1 MCREL
6 TPEQY
11 ALLIQQLLVIE
22 IMWLMSLTEGI
33 ETCLTH
39 HLDTGGNLLVRE
51 GMPLTEEVL
60 VIAGSVDEN
69 RTANEIESAV
79 ILIHQG

>member
-33 ETCLTH
+33 KTCLTH

-51 GMPLTEEVL
+51 GMTLTEEVL
-60 VIAGSVDEN
+60 VITGSVDEN
-69 RTANEIESAV
+69 RTAIEIESAV
-79 ILIHQG
+79 FLIHLG

>member
-6 TPEQY
+6 TPEQH

-22 IMWLMSLTEGI
+22 IMWLMCLTEGI

-51 GMPLTEEVL
+51 GMTLTEKVL

-69 RTANEIESAV
+69 RTAIEIESAV
-79 ILIHQG
+79 FLIHLG